1 MLDLT
6 SSNLVNQGI
15 SWEREMQ
22 LNQAPGFTHVK
33 EDGNVNPESKAVL
46 TTVVSLLLA
55 FDLLLSLL
63 QWKEY
68 ILSHSIKVMLTA
80 ISQKSEQKFTHYSGQ
95 VQLVTVISC
104 LFLKQKL
111 RHCMA

>member
-6 SSNLVNQGI
+6 SSNLVNQDI
-15 SWEREMQ
+15 SWKKETQ
-22 LNQAPGFTHVK
+22 LNQAHGFTHVK
-33 EDGNVNPESKAVL
+33 EDGNVNPEPKAVL
-46 TTVVSLLLA
+46 TTVISLLLA

-80 ISQKSEQKFTHYSGQ
+80 ISQKSEQKFNYCSCQ
-95 VQLVTVISC
+95 V
-104 LFLKQKL
+104 
-111 RHCMA
+111 